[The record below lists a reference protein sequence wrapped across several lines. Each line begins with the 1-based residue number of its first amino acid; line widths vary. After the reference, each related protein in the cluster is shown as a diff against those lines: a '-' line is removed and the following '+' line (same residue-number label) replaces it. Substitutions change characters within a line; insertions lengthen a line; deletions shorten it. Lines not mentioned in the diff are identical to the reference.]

1 MPPDDRENHILV
13 CDGTPGLTD
22 NIPLMKRLTRRRFA
36 CVASLWMCLCAGS
49 TVALGESYIE
59 GFEGESKSWQIL
71 RGSSRTNVLRQERT
85 NAIHHAGQ
93 RSEALMIETY
103 ANDGMATLVHKLPA
117 AIRFDELKASVW
129 VWSDHPGVQAAV
141 RVRLPN
147 QPDQRTGQ
155 TLVVDV
161 YGDIHQGN
169 GQWQQLNV
177 DLSDRNFEETM
188 RRVRNELNRRLG
200 IRAAN
205 DEGAYVEQF
214 SLRLP
219 EAAGELATWKLA
231 IDDLEMTPVVAP
243 QASKV
248 VQDESSESVGPR
260 IRIGDDRVLLDG
272 VPFFPRFIP
281 YHGESSET
289 LQKSLC
295 NVVWVPDYED
305 RNLLLRMDEAG
316 LGVMATPPQPD
327 LETETAEPA
336 GLLPFT
342 AQTDPI
348 LLWMLDV
355 QIPSSRLQQASAW
368 AELVRDA
375 DHARARPIMADV
387 VGREREYDRELSLL
401 GVSRSILHTTKTP
414 RIYAESLDQRMRMG
428 LPGKPKFTLIPTSP
442 AAELMA
448 SRPARS
454 TVPVVEPEQL
464 WMQSNVAIAAGFKGI
479 GYLTRDSLES
489 TDLGAEE
496 RRRAMEI
503 QNLQIEL
510 LEPWLATAKV
520 LQLADVQVGNATQA
534 SRLGQSALFSRWD
547 KRPGV
552 TDHSPEAIVAR
563 QICATVLEC
572 DQGLMILV
580 NWLEDDSQYQPS
592 RMVARDV
599 HLLVNRDIAQASELT
614 TTSLD
619 EHTLS
624 LKDVAGGTEITLREL
639 NQSAVLLVTLSSDH
653 QAKDTLVAL
662 QNQMRP
668 QASEAW
674 SSLGRAKLT
683 RVRDV
688 HHQLLKLGTPPVTNA
703 EAVLRN
709 ASNLVDQAEKFHQ
722 AGRYTEVEKPV
733 RMALADLRDLEWTH
747 WKIAVRGEKSP
758 ASSPHTI
765 CFQTLPDHW
774 RMKEALK
781 RSTSV
786 SENLLKSGDFDDGDS
801 VLVGWTSSSALP
813 EDSPI
818 NTTAALEGPAGAS
831 CLHMGAATPSVRG
844 AGPLNSLEQT
854 PVSTNS
860 PAMSVSVGQ
869 IIRVRGRIRIR
880 KSIEA
885 TTDGFLIYD
894 SLAGTAGAL
903 RFREPT
909 LNRDWQD
916 FEYYRE
922 VARSGEIRLLF
933 ELQGLGDVWLDD
945 LQVTAT
951 QPLEESEKSS
961 SERR

>member
-1 MPPDDRENHILV
+1 
-13 CDGTPGLTD
+13 
-22 NIPLMKRLTRRRFA
+22 MKRLPSRRFV
-36 CVASLWMCLCAGS
+36 CTVALWVCLCAPG
-49 TVALGESYIE
+49 TAARGESYIE

-71 RGSSRTNVLRQERT
+71 RGSSRTNVLRQSRT
-85 NAIHHAGQ
+85 TAIQHGGQ
-93 RSEALMIETY
+93 SSEALLIETY
-103 ANDGMATLVHKLPA
+103 ANDGTATLVHKLPP

-129 VWSDHPGVQAAV
+129 VWSDHPGMQAAV

-161 YGDIHQGN
+161 YGEIHQGN
-169 GQWQQLNV
+169 GQWQQLSV

-219 EAAGELATWKLA
+219 EGTGERATWKLA

-243 QASKV
+243 QAQGVTLEASG
-248 VQDESSESVGPR
+248 ESLGPR

-272 VPFFPRFIP
+272 VPFFPRFIA

-305 RNLLLRMDEAG
+305 RNLLQQLNDAG

-327 LETETAEPA
+327 LETESADQA

-368 AELVRDA
+368 AEMVRDA

-387 VGREREYDRELSLL
+387 VGKEREYDRELSLL
-401 GVSRSILHTTKTP
+401 GVSRSILHTSKTP

-448 SRPARS
+448 SRPARCS
-454 TVPVVEPEQL
+454 VPIVEPEQI
-464 WMQSNVAIAAGFKGI
+464 WMQSMVAIAAGFKGI
-479 GYLTRDSLES
+479 GFLTLDSLES
-489 TDLGAEE
+489 TALGAEE
-496 RRRAMEI
+496 RRRAIEI

-520 LQLADVQVGNATQA
+520 LQLADVQVGNTTQ
-534 SRLGQSALFSRWD
+534 STRFGQSALFSRWD
-547 KRPGV
+547 KRPGI
-552 TDHSPEAIVAR
+552 TDNSPAAAVAR
-563 QICATVLEC
+563 QIRATVLEC
-572 DQGLMILV
+572 DQGLIILV
-580 NWLEDDSQYQPS
+580 NWLEDDAQYQPS

-599 HLLVNRDIAQASELT
+599 HLLVNRDIVQASELT

-624 LKDVAGGTEITLREL
+624 LKEIAGGTEITLREL
-639 NQSAVLLVTLSSDH
+639 NQFAVLLVTLSSDR
-653 QAKDTLVAL
+653 QAKETLAAQ
-662 QNQMRP
+662 QNLMRP

-674 SSLGRAKLT
+674 VTLGRAKLS

-688 HHQLLKLGTPPVTNA
+688 HHQLLKLDTPLVTNA

-709 ASNLVDQAEKFHQ
+709 ASNLVDQAEKLHK

-733 RMALADLRDLEWTH
+733 RMALADLRDLAWTH

-774 RMKEALK
+774 RMKQALK
-781 RSTSV
+781 QSAAV
-786 SENLLKSGDFDDGDS
+786 SENLLNSGNFDDGDS

-813 EDSPI
+813 EESPI
-818 NTTAALEGPAGAS
+818 QTTAALEGPSGAS
-831 CLHMGAATPSVRG
+831 CLHMGAATPAVRG

-860 PAMSVSVGQ
+860 PALPVSSGQ
-869 IIRVRGRIRIR
+869 IIRVQGRIRIR
-880 KSIEA
+880 QPIEA

-909 LNRDWQD
+909 PNGDWQE

-922 VARSGEIRLLF
+922 VARSGEMRLFF
-933 ELQGLGDVWLDD
+933 ELKGLGDVWLDD
-945 LQVTAT
+945 LQVSAT
-951 QPLEESEKSS
+951 QPLESEDD
-961 SERR
+961 SENSPPARR